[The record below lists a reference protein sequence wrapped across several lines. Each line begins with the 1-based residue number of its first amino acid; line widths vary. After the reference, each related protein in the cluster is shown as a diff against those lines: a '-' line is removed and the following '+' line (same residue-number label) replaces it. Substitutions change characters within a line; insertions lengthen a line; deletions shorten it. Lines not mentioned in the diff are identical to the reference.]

1 MKAKSNSFVVADP
14 KKCIGCKICE
24 IACFAAHSDANPTV
38 GALSNP
44 IIPRLH
50 VIQGANF
57 VAPVQC
63 RHCEDAPCANVCA
76 IGAIKEVNGT
86 IVVDEKACIG
96 CKACLIACPFGA
108 IDLLPQY
115 VNGKEVLQASLKK
128 IATPEQNKANTTAY
142 KCDLCIERDSQ
153 ACIDACPKGAL
164 RLYDFESESK
174 ERSRQAAL
182 ALHTL

>member
-1 MKAKSNSFVVADP
+1 MKNKSTKFVVADP

-24 IACFAAHSDANPTV
+24 VACFAAHSTVQPTV
-38 GALSNP
+38 GNLQTQ

-76 IGAIKEVNGT
+76 IGAIKEINGV

-96 CKACLIACPFGA
+96 CKACVIACPFGA
-108 IDLLPQY
+108 IDLIPQFIDG
-115 VNGKEVLQASLKK
+115 NEILQASLRK
-128 IATPEQNKANTTAY
+128 ITEPNQNKANYTAY
-142 KCDLCIERDSQ
+142 KCDLCIERSSQ
-153 ACIDACPKGAL
+153 ACIDACPEDAL
-164 RLYDFESESK
+164 RLYDFEQETK
-174 ERSRQAAL
+174 DRAL
-182 ALHTL
+182 QSAMALHTL